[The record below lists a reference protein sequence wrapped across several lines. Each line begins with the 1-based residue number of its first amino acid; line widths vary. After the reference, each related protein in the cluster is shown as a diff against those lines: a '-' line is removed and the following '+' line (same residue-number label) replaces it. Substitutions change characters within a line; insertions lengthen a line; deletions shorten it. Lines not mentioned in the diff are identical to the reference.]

1 MVKLTYKSACIVAEN
16 SRAPVSLGKTCGTFA
31 AKHGCD
37 DGDLVFHRPRY
48 GSRQIQWAPYPDPN
62 VCSGGIGMEQQRNGA
77 EDTQATPAKLW
88 WRLVAFIVDSVILA
102 TPLMGVDFVY
112 LDQSVALGEWGR
124 LLGFTAGVL
133 YFTVSDSA
141 WGGGW
146 SPGKRLLRIG
156 VIASDCG
163 SARQSSML
171 RLY

>member
-1 MVKLTYKSACIVAEN
+1 
-16 SRAPVSLGKTCGTFA
+16 
-31 AKHGCD
+31 
-37 DGDLVFHRPRY
+37 
-48 GSRQIQWAPYPDPN
+48 
-62 VCSGGIGMEQQRNGA
+62 MEQQGNGA
-77 EDTQATPAKLW
+77 EDTQAKPAKLW
-88 WRLVAFIVDSVILA
+88 RRLVAFIVDSVILA

>member
-1 MVKLTYKSACIVAEN
+1 MRHDK
-16 SRAPVSLGKTCGTFA
+16 
-31 AKHGCD
+31 
-37 DGDLVFHRPRY
+37 
-48 GSRQIQWAPYPDPN
+48 IQWAPYPDPN
-62 VCSGGIGMEQQRNGA
+62 VCSGGIGMEQQGNGA
-77 EDTQATPAKLW
+77 EDTQAKPAKLW
-88 WRLVAFIVDSVILA
+88 RRLVAFIVDSVILA
-102 TPLMGVDFVY
+102 TPLMGVGFVY